1 MKGKW
6 KRNVAIGEP
15 LERLVVQLR
24 DLVEP
29 LSELQARVVTG
40 IARAVGTEQ
49 DTQRPRESAE
59 MTIGMKHE

>member
-1 MKGKW
+1 MEAKW
-6 KRNVAIGEP
+6 TKKVSIGEP
-15 LERLVVQLR
+15 LERLVEQLR

-40 IARAVGTEQ
+40 LARVVGTEQ

-59 MTIGMKHE
+59 MTIGTKHE